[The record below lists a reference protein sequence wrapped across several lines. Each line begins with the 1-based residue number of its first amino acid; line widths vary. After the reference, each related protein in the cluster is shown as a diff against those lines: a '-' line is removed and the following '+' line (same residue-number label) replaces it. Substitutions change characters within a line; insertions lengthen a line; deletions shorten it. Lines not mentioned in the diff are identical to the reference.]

1 MSAEGK
7 WPERIGII
15 VGIGIARPV
24 THESLSPGHVLG
36 AGARPGY

>member
-15 VGIGIARPV
+15 VDIGIARPV
-24 THESLSPGHVLG
+24 THESSSSGHVLD
-36 AGARPGY
+36 ADALPGS